1 MKTPIRQKDY
11 LEMIDQALF
20 EVADLR
26 ESLEYDDEGLRVD
39 MTFIESLEKGLQQL
53 KTGLTQGTHVF
64 DGQSLAFMQIV
75 NQQKPHIL
83 TFKRLLEEIN
93 NVHLHPEF
101 LE

>member
-1 MKTPIRQKDY
+1 MNTPIRQKDY

-26 ESLEYDDEGLRVD
+26 ESLEYDNEGLRVD
-39 MTFIESLEKGLQQL
+39 MTFIENLEKGLQQL
-53 KTGLTQGTHVF
+53 KTNLMQGTHVF

-93 NVHLHPEF
+93 NIHLHPEF

>member
-1 MKTPIRQKDY
+1 MNTPIRQKDY

-26 ESLEYDDEGLRVD
+26 ESLEYDNEGLRVD
-39 MTFIESLEKGLQQL
+39 MTFIENLEKGLQQL
-53 KTGLTQGTHVF
+53 RTDLMQGTHVF

-93 NVHLHPEF
+93 NIHLHPEF